1 MKKLLG
7 ICTVL
12 GGLLLLSSCGGSE
25 EQAPKEMTYSYS
37 YNAESSILEW
47 TAFKFTN
54 RTGVKGTFNEIN
66 ISGLSN
72 SNDPTELVE
81 SLGFNIPTKTVESND
96 PGRNAKIAE
105 FFFGA
110 INTDIIEG
118 EVLKLKDDGNAEVS
132 IKMNGVTKTVIG
144 EYTLTDT
151 QFSFHTTI
159 DVVDWKADNGI
170 TALNK
175 QCVANHTGED
185 GVLKLWSEVEL
196 SFTTVLNREE
206 VKE

>member
-7 ICTVL
+7 ICTIL
-12 GGLLLLSSCGGSE
+12 GALLMFVSCGGSE
-25 EQAPKEMTYSYS
+25 SETSEEKVYSYS

-66 ISGLSN
+66 MSGLSQ
-72 SNDPTELVE
+72 SNDKKALIE
-81 SLGFNIPTKTVESND
+81 SMGFNIPTSTVESND

-110 INTDIIEG
+110 INTDVIEG
-118 EVLKLKDDGNAEVS
+118 KVIKLKDDGGAEVS